1 VGAAAACVREC
12 SVEWLFT
19 AIVIA
24 VVQRERQAQ
33 SAPASLRRLTCSLSF
48 SIYFFLF
55 LSSTNSFLISYY
67 WSSILKK
74 SQTLFLKTFSIVH
87 FFLERGWRWCNE
99 IIHLQLNWKLTREKP
114 KSRFFVC
121 FCCLCNVKYFGLC
134 KKKKTIII
142 IIFIIIIVIIA
153 TSSLCQQQPTWW
165 AAMDQTQWK
174 LMIDRMV
181 IGHRNDLT
189 DLIFLSLSRGLFL
202 FFLFFFYLSWK
213 NWKSPLVC
221 EKSTKL
227 VDW

>member
-1 VGAAAACVREC
+1 M
-12 SVEWLFT
+12 
-19 AIVIA
+19 VIG

-67 WSSILKK
+67 WSSNLKK

-114 KSRFFVC
+114 RSRFFVC

-134 KKKKTIII
+134 KKKKKTIII

-189 DLIFLSLSRGLFL
+189 DLIFLSLSLEAFSFFFC
-202 FFLFFFYLSWK
+202 FFLFELEK
-213 NWKSPLVC
+213 LKKSLGVW
-221 EKSTKL
+221 EIDQTSR
-227 VDW
+227 